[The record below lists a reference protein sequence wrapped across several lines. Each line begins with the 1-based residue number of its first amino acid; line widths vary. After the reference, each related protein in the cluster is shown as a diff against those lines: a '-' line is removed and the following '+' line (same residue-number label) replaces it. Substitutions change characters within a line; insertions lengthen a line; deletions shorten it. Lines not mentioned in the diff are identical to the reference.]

1 MPFMGILSVRRLG
14 KSHANHAVA
23 GDQTGEFVLAESF
36 GAGGPLRKN
45 EIAKLRVAIPDA
57 HLNFLRK
64 LDAKLLQDAP
74 RVDNRA
80 RPVRR
85 RLVPVRGQSKR
96 RPRIAGAQRAN
107 DHVVDVVSVL
117 HDHHVFAL
125 YARIAKLLDGFGS
138 IAQEPLLVFRIRPRL
153 GDDAGP
159 VVRAN
164 LVLISVYELVD
175 SDGVEQLLFDQQR
188 FYRFYAERYLRGPVF
203 VMMLMVVIS
212 AHTNLP
218 VYLNKEGQAFIGSG
232 VQSTTANVSSPPT
245 NAPADP
251 AP

>member
-1 MPFMGILSVRRLG
+1 MPFMGILSVWCLRQA
-14 KSHANHAVA
+14 HANHAVT
-23 GDQTGEFVLAESF
+23 GDQIGEFVLTESF

-45 EIAKLRVAIPDA
+45 EIAKLRVAITDA
-57 HLNFLRK
+57 PLNLLRK
-64 LDAKLLQDAP
+64 LDPKLLQDPP
-74 RVDNRA
+74 RGDNRA

-85 RLVPVRGQSKR
+85 GCVPVRGQSER
-96 RPRIAGAQRAN
+96 RPRIAGAERAN

-125 YARIAKLLDGFGS
+125 DARIAKLVDGFGS
-138 IAQEPLLVFRIRPRL
+138 IAQKSLLELRIRPRL

-159 VVRAN
+159 VVRAD

-188 FYRFYAERYLRGPVF
+188 FYRFHAERYLRGPVF

-212 AHTNLP
+212 AHTNLL
-218 VYLNKEGQAFIGSG
+218 VYLKS
-232 VQSTTANVSSPPT
+232 
-245 NAPADP
+245 
-251 AP
+251 